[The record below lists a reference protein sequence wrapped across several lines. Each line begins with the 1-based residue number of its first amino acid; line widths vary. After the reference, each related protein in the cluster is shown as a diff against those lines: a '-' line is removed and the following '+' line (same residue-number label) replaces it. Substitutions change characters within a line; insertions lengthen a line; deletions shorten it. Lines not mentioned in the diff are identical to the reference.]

1 MANPTY
7 VLVKLL
13 DPVGPDDAQNLAH
26 HLVQTLEFADVE
38 SAQPCVVGVDWGCDP
53 PSVEYFALVGEEVS
67 LAPRA
72 AKPSALSHLNNE
84 AGARAWREG
93 A

>member
-1 MANPTY
+1 MVNPTY

-38 SAQPCVVGVDWGCDP
+38 SAQPVVYDGVHSTRP
-53 PSVEYFALVGEEVS
+53 LVARFALVGEEVS
-67 LAPRA
+67 LVPRA